1 MSDKIRKKHRFC
13 TVQKA
18 LLLMMIVCIFV
29 VSGSHFAYASDTES
43 HFESDIEYPEN
54 LNRTGYDVVYVID
67 NSRSVWSQQ
76 SIRNQA
82 FKNISNLA
90 VGSDI
95 NVGIVYF
102 ADHIYSMLGLT
113 SMETQAESQKVL
125 KFLNMT
131 AQDEN
136 NIDTNIGNA
145 LEAAIKLLKDQDPSR
160 EKIIILFS
168 DGINENLAGEASY
181 KRNADK
187 KTAEQ
192 ALILKEMGVPIYCV
206 YLQKSRN
213 DEAYLK
219 NLVNYFSD
227 EKDYTEERFEK
238 VEEKNI
244 SELSST
250 FADVFYA
257 MQENMKY
264 SKIELDSLGTM
275 KFYVPSLGISELRV
289 YLDGNLKEGTKL
301 IPAVDSEHSK
311 WTDGS
316 AAFLI
321 YEDPAPGEWSIEV
334 SSSDLEEV
342 HGTVVYYANLSAQ
355 AELINIEDE
364 DRNYQLIIHFYD
376 EDGLEI
382 AVDDKA
388 EIGVTLNYTGEDG
401 TESDFPL
408 TMLID
413 NGKAISE
420 KFTMTSYGKYNYSVN
435 LSYKDFIDLNYS
447 IDGITV
453 EKTAPI
459 PNNMSGREFIGE
471 KTKEGIVFGIKESS
485 LWTDPEGEEVFVT
498 GVTQLNAVNP
508 VSYEQRDGYVY
519 ITAKK
524 ASDIEFSL
532 KLEDTSG
539 MVSNVTVGGR
549 VKNQGAI
556 RIMQMGKAFLL
567 ALIII
572 LIIAFVLLN
581 KRQKEELKKLLADFK
596 QISGE
601 CDSIYDF
608 CKSKTDELNDFKE
621 TMHLYLHGQSESAI
635 PEIIEMS
642 SELTEDMQEIYG
654 VSEYICDGYEENI
667 VSQIDTIFKEIEKA
681 KMDMDFI
688 QSGIDVIEKNPKPV
702 KKSVKRMEEYC
713 KKGEEIKARLDA
725 LNMGSKEAAEKF
737 EQELERLGDAGNTIA
752 EMLATDI
759 QCRLKVQDISA
770 LSGTR
775 GSMGVRDISGNY
787 IQGYYCLDDIQLL
800 GGKGSLK
807 DQLGIL
813 GIYVCGYEDEE
824 TQNVGLKLQSTK
836 KFSLKHNT
844 EKAYQMMTEATL
856 LKENT
861 YDLVVNSRIGEVCM
875 KLIVE

>member
-1 MSDKIRKKHRFC
+1 MNDEIRKKHRFC
-13 TVQKA
+13 IAQKV
-18 LLLMMIVCIFV
+18 LLLMMVVCFFT

-43 HFESDIEYPEN
+43 YLESDIEYPEN

-95 NVGIVYF
+95 NVGVVYF
-102 ADHIYSMLGLT
+102 ADHVYSTLGLT
-113 SMETQAESQKVL
+113 SMKTQEGSQKVL
-125 KFLNMT
+125 QFLNMT
-131 AQDEN
+131 SQDN
-136 NIDTNIGNA
+136 SNIDTNIGNA
-145 LEAAIKLLKDQDPSR
+145 LEAAITLLEDQDPSR

-168 DGINENLAGEASY
+168 DGINENLAGDLSY
-181 KRNADK
+181 TESANE
-187 KTAEQ
+187 KTSEQ
-192 ALILKEMGVPIYCV
+192 AKKLKQMDIPIYCV
-206 YLQKSRN
+206 YLQKERN
-213 DEAYLK
+213 DEEYLK
-219 NLVNYFSD
+219 GLVNYFSN

-238 VEEKNI
+238 VKEESI

-257 MQENMKY
+257 MQKNMKY
-264 SKIELDSLGTM
+264 RKIQLDSLGRM
-275 KFYVPSLGISELRV
+275 QFYVPSLGIKQLRV
-289 YLDGNLKEGTKL
+289 YLDGDLKEGTKL
-301 IPAVDSEHSK
+301 IPSTDSEHSK

-316 AAFLI
+316 AAFLV
-321 YEDPAPGEWSIEV
+321 YNDPAPGEWSIEV
-334 SSSDLEEV
+334 NSSDLEDV
-342 HGTVVYYANLSAQ
+342 HGTVVYYASLSAQ

-364 DRNYQLIIHFYD
+364 ERNYQLFIHFYD

-388 EIGVTLNYTGEDG
+388 EIEVTLNYVEEDG
-401 TESDFPL
+401 TESVTPL
-408 TMLID
+408 EMAID
-413 NGKAISE
+413 DGKVISE
-420 KFTMTSYGKYNYSVN
+420 KFAMTSYGKYDYSVN

-447 IDGITV
+447 IGGITV

-485 LWTDPEGEEVFVT
+485 LWSDPEGEEVFVT

-508 VSYEQRDGYVY
+508 VIYEQRDGYVY

-556 RIMQMGKAFLL
+556 RIMQIGKVFLQ
-567 ALIII
+567 ALIVI
-572 LIIAFVLLN
+572 LIVAFVLRRKQWKEKL
-581 KRQKEELKKLLADFK
+581 KRYLDYFR
-596 QISGE
+596 QISSE
-601 CDSIYDF
+601 CDSIYSF

-621 TMHLYLHGQSESAI
+621 TMYLYLHGKSESVI
-635 PEIIEMS
+635 PGIIEMS
-642 SELTEDMQEIYG
+642 SGLTEEMQKIYG

-667 VSQIDTIFKEIEKA
+667 VNAIDTIFKEIEKA
-681 KMDMDFI
+681 KMDMVFI
-688 QSGIDVIEKNPKPV
+688 QSGVDVIEKNPKPV

-713 KKGEEIKARLDA
+713 KKGEEIKAWLDS
-725 LNMGSKEAAEKF
+725 LNARSKEAAEKF
-737 EQELERLGDAGNTIA
+737 EQELERLGDAGNEIA
-752 EMLATDI
+752 EMLATEI
-759 QCRLKVQDISA
+759 QCKLKVQDISA
-770 LSGTR
+770 LAGTR

-787 IQGYYCLDDIQLL
+787 IQGYYGLDDIRLL

-807 DQLGIL
+807 EQLGTL

-824 TQNVGLKLQSTK
+824 TQDLGLKLQSIK
-836 KFSLKHNT
+836 KFRLKQST
-844 EKAYQMMTEATL
+844 EKTYQMMTEAVL
-856 LKENT
+856 LKGNT
-861 YDLVVNSRIGEVCM
+861 YDLMVNSRVGEVCM